1 MKNIDSF
8 DIFEKML
15 QDNAFDPSLSHVGK
29 PWEKQIKKRL
39 RQKCLASRNKKEF
52 PKIASQIFGKFRLIS
67 EDAAFVSPFIR
78 FRDTKR
84 A

>member
-1 MKNIDSF
+1 MAYIQSF
-8 DIFEKML
+8 RACLLRQKLRRLYFFCSFLNFNQAKIESL
-15 QDNAFDPSLSHVGK
+15 AFAM
-29 PWEKQIKKRL
+29 RL

-78 FRDTKR
+78 F
-84 A
+84 